1 MAEEAKQTVEMTAQ
15 EAAEFAAFKQAQ
27 QKKAEEERKKK
38 EREQY
43 AQLVDE
49 TIATSIDK
57 LTAVS
62 NKLKETKKSVYDDF
76 QAVLQMKA
84 DMMKIKD
91 DQRSHTFT
99 NSDSTMRITLG
110 CNMVDGYRDT
120 ANEGIAMVKEYIS
133 SLAKDAESKQL
144 VDAVLRLL
152 AHDQRGELKAQNIL
166 KLRRMADESNSDEF
180 REGVRIIEEAYQPTQ
195 TKTYI
200 RAEMKNDKG
209 AWITLPL
216 GITEA

>member
-1 MAEEAKQTVEMTAQ
+1 MAEETKQTVEMTAQ

-43 AQLVDE
+43 ALLVDE
-49 TIATSIDK
+49 TIATSINQ
-57 LTAVS
+57 LLRVS
-62 NKLKETKKSVYDDF
+62 DTLKTTKKLVYDNF
-76 QAVLQMKA
+76 QAVLQLKA

-110 CNMVDGYRDT
+110 CNVVDGYRDT
-120 ANEGIAMVKEYIS
+120 ASDGIAMVKEYIT
-133 SLAKDAESKQL
+133 SLAKDDESKQL

-152 AHDQRGELKAQNIL
+152 SRDQRGELKAQNIL
-166 KLRRMADESNSDEF
+166 KLRRMADDSHSDEF

>member
-62 NKLKETKKSVYDDF
+62 NKLKEAKKSVYDDF

-99 NSDSTMRITLG
+99 NSDSTKRITLG
-110 CNMVDGYRDT
+110 CNFVDGYRDT
-120 ANEGIAMVKEYIS
+120 AGEGIAMVKQYIT
-133 SLAKDAESKQL
+133 SLAKDDESKQL

-152 AHDQRGELKAQNIL
+152 SRDNRGELKAQNIL
-166 KLRRMADESNSDEF
+166 KLRRMADESQSDEF

-200 RAEMKNDKG
+200 RAEVKNEQG